1 MDRFFRFI
9 GVARPSQG
17 VQIGHCRDLSL
28 RLKTAQRTGP
38 VWTADG
44 FGSLF
49 MKATAATLDA
59 GNLVS
64 LMGDELLLAKEEL
77 ELLWRTTPLNR
88 YFLPIEEIRSKPPD
102 HRPSPVVVKSSEPP
116 RCCPK
121 ASTSRAVRLLTRW
134 ASVPSTA
141 LPSDQRRNGEE
152 ELNRLDSVRLDA
164 CMARPSACGEGE
176 KGAAPRWECRWHRRP
191 GAATQRPKLTAEGK
205 EYPFIPC
212 TCCERKSPI
221 PRLAKLELGQKAKA
235 AITLYAREAWV
246 EG

>member
-152 ELNRLDSVRLDA
+152 E
-164 CMARPSACGEGE
+164 GE

>member
-1 MDRFFRFI
+1 
-9 GVARPSQG
+9 
-17 VQIGHCRDLSL
+17 
-28 RLKTAQRTGP
+28 
-38 VWTADG
+38 
-44 FGSLF
+44 
-49 MKATAATLDA
+49 
-59 GNLVS
+59 
-64 LMGDELLLAKEEL
+64 MGDELLLAKEEL

>member
-1 MDRFFRFI
+1 
-9 GVARPSQG
+9 
-17 VQIGHCRDLSL
+17 
-28 RLKTAQRTGP
+28 
-38 VWTADG
+38 
-44 FGSLF
+44 
-49 MKATAATLDA
+49 
-59 GNLVS
+59 
-64 LMGDELLLAKEEL
+64 MGDELLLAKEEL

-152 ELNRLDSVRLDA
+152 E
-164 CMARPSACGEGE
+164 GE
-176 KGAAPRWECRWHRRP
+176 KGAAPRPAGEAAGSPRTSPLPSPALRWECRWHRRP